1 MTKLY
6 YFSIFCTVYVSR
18 HTYSLSKAYSLV
30 SILYQQ
36 KFQVKNSQF
45 FRILTW
51 LLSESTFVMVVSFPV
66 SLTASGAAAVGA
78 AAFAGYPPLQSQRVT
93 FKETVSHKI
102 SLS

>member
-1 MTKLY
+1 MR
-6 YFSIFCTVYVSR
+6 TVYCVQLVATKVS
-18 HTYSLSKAYSLV
+18 SK
-30 SILYQQ
+30 
-36 KFQVKNSQF
+36 KFPI

-66 SLTASGAAAVGA
+66 SFTASGAAAVGA